1 MLSKSTSTIYFL
13 LSLLIAVMLS
23 SGIARAEV
31 NSSSASHHITTT
43 DIISFGHCGLDM
55 DKTNEPGCCD
65 PGGSC
70 IKKQCCSHPGQA
82 SGAAV
87 VGTQQRSYEAP
98 FRYGLV
104 ATLTIDYTSA
114 DIHTLYRPPIA

>member
-1 MLSKSTSTIYFL
+1 MMLSKSTSTIYFL
-13 LSLLIAVMLS
+13 LSLLIAVALS

-65 PGGSC
+65 PGGKLYQKAVLFSPWSSLW
-70 IKKQCCSHPGQA
+70 CCGCRDS
-82 SGAAV
+82 
-87 VGTQQRSYEAP
+87 
-98 FRYGLV
+98 
-104 ATLTIDYTSA
+104 ATL
-114 DIHTLYRPPIA
+114 L